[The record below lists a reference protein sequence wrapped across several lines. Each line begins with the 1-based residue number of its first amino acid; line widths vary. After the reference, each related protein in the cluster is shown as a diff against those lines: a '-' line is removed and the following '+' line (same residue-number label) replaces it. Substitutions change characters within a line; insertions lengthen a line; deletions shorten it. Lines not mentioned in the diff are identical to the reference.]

1 MPIDEF
7 IINIY
12 LMVEQ
17 YYKIVVTKPLRSA
30 GYAPKLSDPEVICM
44 EMVGEFL
51 HLDQDKQI
59 WQYFTQHWQDWFPAI
74 GSYPNFAKHCAN
86 LWQVKQRI
94 QDNVS
99 QIEGRDNIHFMDGFP
114 IPVCHYGRAYR
125 HKNYQDLAA
134 FSYCAAKQ
142 EKYYGFEGHLLVN
155 LSGMIKG
162 FTFAPANVDER
173 AVAPD
178 ITDHIYG
185 LLGADKGYISPSLT
199 SYYNA
204 QGVDLQTPLR
214 ANMKEDRPKPVVRR
228 LMKARRIVETVI
240 GQLSERFSIQR
251 VRARDLWHLSHRLI
265 RKILSHNLCFV
276 LNKKLGNPPLQ
287 FDLLISS

>member
-86 LWQVKQRI
+86 LWQVKQQI
-94 QDNVS
+94 QDKVS

-142 EKYYGFEGHLLVN
+142 ERYYGFEGHLLVGGVSKSMLTLDIPIIN
-155 LSGMIKG
+155 VKEQHIKDLKMVIEL
-162 FTFAPANVDER
+162 FRETTSFS
-173 AVAPD
+173 
-178 ITDHIYG
+178 
-185 LLGADKGYISPSLT
+185 KG
-199 SYYNA
+199 
-204 QGVDLQTPLR
+204 
-214 ANMKEDRPKPVVRR
+214 
-228 LMKARRIVETVI
+228 
-240 GQLSERFSIQR
+240 
-251 VRARDLWHLSHRLI
+251 
-265 RKILSHNLCFV
+265 
-276 LNKKLGNPPLQ
+276 
-287 FDLLISS
+287 SS

>member
-1 MPIDEF
+1 
-7 IINIY
+7 
-12 LMVEQ
+12 
-17 YYKIVVTKPLRSA
+17 
-30 GYAPKLSDPEVICM
+30 M

-86 LWQVKQRI
+86 LWQVKQQI
-94 QDNVS
+94 QDKVS

-142 EKYYGFEGHLLVN
+142 ERYYGFEGHLLVN

-173 AVAPD
+173 AVAPE
-178 ITDHIYG
+178 ITTHIHG

-199 SYYNA
+199 SYYDA
-204 QGVDLQTPLR
+204 QGVDLLTPLR

-240 GQLSERFSIQR
+240 GQLSERFNIQR

>member
-30 GYAPKLSDPEVICM
+30 GYAPKLSDPEIICM

-59 WQYFTQHWQDWFPAI
+59 WQYFTQHSQDVYQPSAHTLTSQSTAPI
-74 GSYPNFAKHCAN
+74 CGKSH
-86 LWQVKQRI
+86 RI
-94 QDNVS
+94 QDKVS

-142 EKYYGFEGHLLVN
+142 ERYYGFEGHLLVN

-162 FTFAPANVDER
+162 FTVAPANVDER

-178 ITDHIYG
+178 ITDHIHG

-199 SYYNA
+199 SYYDA

-240 GQLSERFSIQR
+240 GQLSERFNIQK

>member
-17 YYKIVVTKPLRSA
+17 YYKKVVTKPLRGS
-30 GYAPKLSDPEVICM
+30 GYAPKLTDPEIICM
-44 EMVGEFL
+44 EVEGEFL
-51 HLDQDKQI
+51 NMDQDKQI
-59 WQYFTQHWQDWFPAI
+59 WQYFTQHWQAWFPAI

-94 QDNVS
+94 QDQVS
-99 QIEGRDNIHFMDGFP
+99 LLEGQDNIHLIDGFP

-125 HKNYQDLAA
+125 HKNYRQIAT

-162 FTFAPANVDER
+162 FTFAPAHIDER
-173 AVAPD
+173 AIAPE
-178 ITDHIYG
+178 ITGHIHG
-185 LLGADKGYISPSLT
+185 LLGADKGYISPSLDQ
-199 SYYNA
+199 YYQS
-204 QGVDLQTPLR
+204 QGIDLQTPLR
-214 ANMKEDRPKPVVRR
+214 RNMTDDRPKPVLKR
-228 LMKARRIVETVI
+228 LMKVRRTVETVI
-240 GQLSERFSIQR
+240 GQLAERFNIQK
-251 VRARDLWHLSHRLI
+251 VRAKDLWHLSHRLI
-265 RKILSHNLCFV
+265 RKVLSHNLCFV
-276 LNKKLGNPPLQ
+276 LNKQLGNPPLQ
-287 FDLLISS
+287 FELLISS

>member
-1 MPIDEF
+1 
-7 IINIY
+7 
-12 LMVEQ
+12 
-17 YYKIVVTKPLRSA
+17 
-30 GYAPKLSDPEVICM
+30 
-44 EMVGEFL
+44 
-51 HLDQDKQI
+51 
-59 WQYFTQHWQDWFPAI
+59 
-74 GSYPNFAKHCAN
+74 
-86 LWQVKQRI
+86 
-94 QDNVS
+94 
-99 QIEGRDNIHFMDGFP
+99 MDGFP
-114 IPVCHYGRAYR
+114 IPVCLYGRAYR

-142 EKYYGFEGHLLVN
+142 ERYYGFEGHLLVN

-162 FTFAPANVDER
+162 FTVAPANVDER

-178 ITDHIYG
+178 ITDNIYG

-199 SYYNA
+199 SYYDA

-214 ANMKEDRPKPVVRR
+214 ANMKEDRPKPVVRL

-240 GQLSERFSIQR
+240 GQLSERFNIQR